1 MPRLALSTSK
11 PDESRLEPSLPPSDL
26 ITLNEGRKFS
36 GTEETLGC
44 EKTSFGRGGYG
55 RSSGGSGGF
64 RSFKPKPV
72 EVGKEYD
79 VTISEISRRGDGIA
93 KVDGFVIFVAGAKQG
108 WQGKIKVTQVANRF
122 ATGAVVGGSEG
133 MAMGHETASTS
144 ESEESGM

>member
-1 MPRLALSTSK
+1 M
-11 PDESRLEPSLPPSDL
+11 
-26 ITLNEGRKFS
+26 N
-36 GTEETLGC
+36 
-44 EKTSFGRGGYG
+44 KTSFGRGGYG

-93 KVDGFVIFVAGAKQG
+93 KIDGFVIFVAGAKQG

-133 MAMGHETASTS
+133 MSMGAETKTS
-144 ESEESGM
+144 MSEEESGM